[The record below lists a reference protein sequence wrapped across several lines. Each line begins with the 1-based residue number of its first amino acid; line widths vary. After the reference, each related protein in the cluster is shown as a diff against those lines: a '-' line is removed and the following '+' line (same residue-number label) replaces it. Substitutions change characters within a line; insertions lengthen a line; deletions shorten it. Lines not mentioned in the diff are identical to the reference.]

1 MKKIALLLVL
11 LLTVGTLALAQ
22 TSSTETGE
30 HAKHKGMSAGG
41 NGTLTGCLSGPND
54 EGAYVLTNAKGH
66 KVEVGGSDDLKA
78 HVGHEV
84 KLTGTWEKSGAAIG
98 ENEKNEKHESAE
110 KGEKGEKGEHGHRH
124 FKVSKID
131 HVSDTC
137 KQTTASASGAHHHHA
152 DADASKNPK

>member
-1 MKKIALLLVL
+1 MRKTALLLGVL
-11 LLTVGTLALAQ
+11 LTFTAMVLAQ
-22 TSSTETGE
+22 AASTESGE
-30 HAKHKGMSAGG
+30 HAKHKAAGG
-41 NGTLTGCLSGPND
+41 NGTLTGCLSGPNE
-54 EGAYVLTNAKGH
+54 EGAYVLTNAKGR

-98 ENEKNEKHESAE
+98 ENEKNEKHESGE
-110 KGEKGEKGEHGHRH
+110 KGEKGEKGEGAHRH

-137 KQTTASASGAHHHHA
+137 KQTSASAKGGEHHHHHA
-152 DADASKNPK
+152 DADASNNPK